1 MQSEKVTLHVSN
13 AGSITHELVV
23 VRAASAAALPRVK
36 TAGERSVGAV
46 DEAAIS
52 KSDTIG
58 ETGDVPVGTT
68 VTKTFEL
75 APGTYVIFCNIDNKS
90 SGTVLNHFV
99 HGMVTT
105 LVVV

>member
-1 MQSEKVTLHVSN
+1 
-13 AGSITHELVV
+13 
-23 VRAASAAALPRVK
+23 VK

-58 ETGDVPVGTT
+58 ETGDVPVGAT
-68 VTKTFEL
+68 VTKTFNL

-90 SGTVLNHFV
+90 GGTTLNHFV